1 MNENTLGERILELLK
16 KYNMTQ
22 RQLADIVG
30 TTEVSICRYVK
41 GERIPR
47 GPVIANIAKALHT
60 TSDYLLG
67 TEDVA
72 DFESEYYTIHQLIVR
87 NASKMSFKQK
97 RQLLNALFESDE
109 QEG

>member
-1 MNENTLGERILELLK
+1 MNENTLGEKILELLK

-67 TEDVA
+67 TEDIA
-72 DFESEYYTIHQLIVR
+72 DFESEYYTIHRLIAR

-97 RQLLNALFESDE
+97 RQLINALFESDE